1 MTDPLP
7 GHSED
12 MNPPLARE
20 RFAARS
26 RLQALSGATVRGR
39 DGESVGRVRDI
50 YLQDATGELA
60 AITVARRQLSSRSVL
75 IPASAIAV
83 LPAEHPDEA
92 EAADGSGSAGNP
104 ADGSDGDSADGN
116 APDADGERSD
126 DGNAPDADR
135 ERSTRRRRGR
145 TTPHPG
151 HPQAL
156 WLLVDADVAREG
168 ITAPDTAHATPEM
181 LREAARVLGIEEAPA
196 E

>member
-39 DGESVGRVRDI
+39 GGESVGRVRDI

-60 AITVARRQLSSRSVL
+60 AITVVRRQLSSRSVL

-92 EAADGSGSAGNP
+92 EAADGA
-104 ADGSDGDSADGN
+104 ADR
-116 APDADGERSD
+116 PTGEHAD